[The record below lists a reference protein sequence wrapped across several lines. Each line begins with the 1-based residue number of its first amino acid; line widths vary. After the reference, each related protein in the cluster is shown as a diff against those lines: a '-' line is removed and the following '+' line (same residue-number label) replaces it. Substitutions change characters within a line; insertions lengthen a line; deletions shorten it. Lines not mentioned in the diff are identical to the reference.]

1 MVGRI
6 VRSADFQRVLAV
18 APRSRSTH
26 FAAHHLS
33 ASPSLPCKASKKP
46 VATELST
53 GDAPSCPPPVDEWL
67 AALAETAPAG
77 RWLGLVVP
85 KRHARRSV
93 TRSLLKRQMRA
104 VMSCHAQG
112 LPPGLWVL
120 RLKAPFDRQQFSS
133 AASAP
138 LQQAAGDELQLLLQR
153 AAEPHAPR
161 PAPRR

>member
-18 APRSRSTH
+18 APRSRSAH

-53 GDAPSCPPPVDEWL
+53 GDALSCPPPVDESPVV
-67 AALAETAPAG
+67 ASEPSPAG

-93 TRSLLKRQMRA
+93 TRTLLKRQMRA
-104 VMSCHAQG
+104 VMRCHAQA

-120 RLKAPFDRQQFSS
+120 RLKAPFDRQQFAS
-133 AASAP
+133 AASPP
-138 LQQAAGDELQLLLQR
+138 LQQAAGDELQLLLKR
-153 AAEPHAPR
+153 AAESR
-161 PAPRR
+161 PVPRR

>member
-18 APRSRSTH
+18 APRSRSAH

-33 ASPSLPCKASKKP
+33 ASPSQPCKASKKP
-46 VATELST
+46 VLGELST
-53 GDAPSCPPPVDEWL
+53 GDAPSCAPPVDESPEV
-67 AALAETAPAG
+67 AVDTVPAG

-104 VMSCHAQG
+104 VMRRHAQG

-133 AASAP
+133 AASPP

-153 AAEPHAPR
+153 AAESR
-161 PAPRR
+161 PVPRR

>member
-6 VRSADFQRVLAV
+6 VRSADFQRALAV
-18 APRSRSTH
+18 APRSRSAH
-26 FAAHHLS
+26 FAAHHLA

-46 VATELST
+46 VPTELST
-53 GDAPSCPPPVDEWL
+53 GDAPSCPLPVDESL
-67 AALAETAPAG
+67 AAVPETAPAG

-104 VMSCHAQG
+104 VMRCHAQA

-120 RLKAPFDRQQFSS
+120 RLKAPFDRQQFGS

-153 AAEPHAPR
+153 AADPR
-161 PAPRR
+161 PPRPGPRR